1 MPPKSA
7 DDGKEACKTYVE
19 QTKLLV
25 TLASGFILAP
35 PALLSI
41 IGAKDSVSGPS
52 VMDIRLFVATEL
64 LFVLSVLMGYLT
76 LGSIAGSQDEGE
88 YDVYRTATLTL
99 SRFQVFFYIAG
110 LGMFA
115 WLVLVRFS
123 GGTA

>member
-35 PALLSI
+35 PALLSV
-41 IGAKDSVSGPS
+41 IGAKESASTLSVKD
-52 VMDIRLFVATEL
+52 VRLFVVTEV
-64 LFVLSVLMGYLT
+64 LFVLSVLMGYST
-76 LGSIAGSQDEGE
+76 LGSIAGSQDEGS

-99 SRFQVFFYIAG
+99 SRLQILLYLIG
-110 LGMFA
+110 LGLFA
-115 WLVLVRFS
+115 WLVLARFRR
-123 GGTA
+123 